1 MEEEL
6 DEERATNHTHSGL
19 LSSEQKYIILLTMCV
34 LSIISIITCLIA
46 MAMAVKFKLHKY
58 FVHRLAIYQVL
69 SAMLYNAILALE
81 VVFINYDKN
90 KSVYYPICV
99 AEGFL
104 IEYVIWIKLLFT
116 FCLTFHLFCFSVF
129 HVSLNWLE
137 IVYVLISTLGPA
149 LFTWIPF
156 VSGLYGLAGAWCWIQ
171 NWKGDNASKK
181 LPQGEIEQ
189 YTLLYG
195 PAIFCLLLCGVA
207 VVIVTAILVHR
218 AYNCNC
224 CNNKAHDDDYDEHQP
239 LLKEQQTE
247 QRKKVL
253 REMLP
258 LVSYPILSFMFYI
271 PACINRVVGSVLQ
284 SPSFISFMWSGVS
297 LPLIGLLAGVSLIVH
312 IFILEYPKRRSTAG
326 KKRKQLVDVTQRIKS
341 ITDVFTTDT
350 VASTAARTH
359 FEAPPESDIDEEL
372 NPSMN

>member
-1 MEEEL
+1 
-6 DEERATNHTHSGL
+6 
-19 LSSEQKYIILLTMCV
+19 MCV

-46 MAMAVKFKLHKY
+46 MVMAVKFKLHKY
-58 FVHRLAIYQVL
+58 FVHRLALYQVL
-69 SAMLYNAILALE
+69 SAMLYDAILALE
-81 VVFINYDKN
+81 AVFINYDAN
-90 KSVYYPICV
+90 KSVYHPICV
-99 AEGFL
+99 VEAFL
-104 IEYVIWIKLLFT
+104 IEYTIWIKLLFT

-129 HVSLNWLE
+129 HVNLNRLE
-137 IVYVLISTLGPA
+137 IVYVLVSTLGPA
-149 LFTWIPF
+149 LFTWVPF
-156 VSGLYGLAGAWCWIQ
+156 VNGLYGLAGAWCWIQ

-224 CNNKAHDDDYDEHQP
+224 CNNKVHHDDDDNEHQP

-247 QRKKVL
+247 QKKKVL

-258 LVSYPILSFMFYI
+258 LVSYPILSLMFYI
-271 PACINRVVGSVLQ
+271 PAFINRVVGSISR
-284 SPSFISFMWSGVS
+284 SPSFLSFMWSGVS

-312 IFILEYPKRRSTAG
+312 IFILENPKRRSTG
-326 KKRKQLVDVTQRIKS
+326 KKRRQLVDVTQRIKS
-341 ITDVFTTDT
+341 INDVFTTDT
-350 VASTAARTH
+350 VASTAAKTH
-359 FEAPPESDIDEEL
+359 FEAPPESVIDEEL

>member
-1 MEEEL
+1 MEEL
-6 DEERATNHTHSGL
+6 DEENATTNHTHSGL

-34 LSIISIITCLIA
+34 LSIISIIICLIA
-46 MAMAVKFKLHKY
+46 MVMAVKFKLHKY

-69 SAMLYNAILALE
+69 SAMLYDAVLALE
-81 VVFINYDKN
+81 VVFINYDTK
-90 KSVYYPICV
+90 KSVYYPVCV
-99 AEGFL
+99 VEAFL
-104 IEYVIWIKLLFT
+104 IEYSIWIKLLFT

-129 HVSLNWLE
+129 HVNLNRLE
-137 IVYVLISTLGPA
+137 IVYILVSTLGPA
-149 LFTWIPF
+149 LFTWVPF
-156 VSGLYGLAGAWCWIQ
+156 VNGLYGLAGAWCWIQ
-171 NWKGDNASKK
+171 NWKGDNALKK

-224 CNNKAHDDDYDEHQP
+224 CNNKIHDDDDNENQP
-239 LLKEQQTE
+239 LLKEQLTE
-247 QRKKVL
+247 QKKKVL

-258 LVSYPILSFMFYI
+258 LVSYPILSLMFYI
-271 PACINRVVGSVLQ
+271 PAFINRLVGSISQ
-284 SPSFISFMWSGVS
+284 SPNFISFMWSGVS

-312 IFILEYPKRRSTAG
+312 IFILEHPKRRSTI
-326 KKRKQLVDVTQRIKS
+326 KKRRQLVDVTQRIKS
-341 ITDVFTTDT
+341 INDVFTTDT
-350 VASTAARTH
+350 VASTAAKTH
-359 FEAPPESDIDEEL
+359 FEVPPESAIDEEL

>member
-6 DEERATNHTHSGL
+6 DDESSITNHTHSGL
-19 LSSEQKYIILLTMCV
+19 LSPEQKYIILLTMCV
-34 LSIISIITCLIA
+34 LSIISIIMCLIA
-46 MAMAVKFKLHKY
+46 IAIAVKFKLHKY

-69 SAMLYNAILALE
+69 SAMLYDAFLALE
-81 VVFINYDKN
+81 MIFINYNKN
-90 KSVYYPICV
+90 KPVYYPICV
-99 AEGFL
+99 AEAFL
-104 IEYVIWIKLLFT
+104 IEYTIWIKLLFT
-116 FCLTFHLFCFSVF
+116 CCLTFHLFCFSVF
-129 HVSLNWLE
+129 HVSLNRLE

-207 VVIVTAILVHR
+207 VGIVTAILVHR

-224 CNNKAHDDDYDEHQP
+224 CNNKAHDDDDEHQP

-258 LVSYPILSFMFYI
+258 LVSYPILSFMFYV
-271 PACINRVVGSVLQ
+271 PACINRVIGSVLQ
-284 SPSFISFMWSGVS
+284 SPSFISFMWGGMS
-297 LPLIGLLAGVSLIVH
+297 LPFISLLAAFSLIVH
-312 IFILEYPKRRSTAG
+312 IFILEYPKRRSTG
-326 KKRKQLVDVTQRIKS
+326 KKRKQLVNVAQRIKS

-359 FEAPPESDIDEEL
+359 FEVPPESDIDEEL
-372 NPSMN
+372 N